1 VDLVAGV
8 AQCASAFS
16 LDTVKAWIEASVAA
30 GTILEV
36 MNDALASRTF
46 PERWR
51 RAKLVLLPK
60 PSETE
65 ERKFRPICLIDT
77 LGKVLEHLIKARIEK
92 EAQERGDLSDN
103 QFGFRK
109 GLSTMDAIGEV
120 LKLARL
126 ANSGSWD
133 RKEYCALV
141 AFDVE
146 NAFNTAP
153 WERIVSALDDL
164 GVSEY
169 LTEMVQTY
177 LTDRTVTTMDGA
189 HQVRMSCG
197 VPQGS
202 VLGPT
207 LRNIMYAGVLRLVIP
222 VGSGWW
228 LLWMT

>member
-1 VDLVAGV
+1 
-8 AQCASAFS
+8 
-16 LDTVKAWIEASVAA
+16 
-30 GTILEV
+30 
-36 MNDALASRTF
+36 
-46 PERWR
+46 
-51 RAKLVLLPK
+51 
-60 PSETE
+60 
-65 ERKFRPICLIDT
+65 
-77 LGKVLEHLIKARIEK
+77 
-92 EAQERGDLSDN
+92 
-103 QFGFRK
+103 
-109 GLSTMDAIGEV
+109 MDAIGEV

-141 AFDVE
+141 ALDVE

-202 VLGPT
+202 VLDPT
-207 LRNIMYAGVLRLVIP
+207 VWNIMYDGVLRLEIP
-222 VGSGWW
+222 VVVRLVAFADYLAVVAMASQREDLESLVDGTLERVSD
-228 LLWMT
+228 

>member
-1 VDLVAGV
+1 
-8 AQCASAFS
+8 
-16 LDTVKAWIEASVAA
+16 
-30 GTILEV
+30 
-36 MNDALASRTF
+36 
-46 PERWR
+46 
-51 RAKLVLLPK
+51 
-60 PSETE
+60 
-65 ERKFRPICLIDT
+65 
-77 LGKVLEHLIKARIEK
+77 
-92 EAQERGDLSDN
+92 
-103 QFGFRK
+103 
-109 GLSTMDAIGEV
+109 MDAIGEV

-141 AFDVE
+141 ALDVE

-153 WERIVSALDDL
+153 WKRIVRALDDL

-207 LRNIMYAGVLRLVIP
+207 VWNIMYDGVLRLEIP
-222 VGSGWW
+222 VGVRLVAFADYLAVVAMASQREDLESLVDGT
-228 LLWMT
+228 LERVSD